1 LLDKRLLPIR
11 SLCIS
16 QKVINRDALVNSQRS
31 ERTTGNIEFG
41 FGLLATDPLFP
52 LPAANHSDP
61 SCRIPFLAHPGS
73 SFQT

>member
-41 FGLLATDPLFP
+41 VGLLATDPVFP
-52 LPAANHSDP
+52 LPGANHSDP